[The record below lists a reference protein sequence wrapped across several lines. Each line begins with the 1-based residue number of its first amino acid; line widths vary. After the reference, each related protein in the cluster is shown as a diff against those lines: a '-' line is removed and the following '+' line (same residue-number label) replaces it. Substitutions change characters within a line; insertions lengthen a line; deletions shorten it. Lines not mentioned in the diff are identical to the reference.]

1 MTWLMV
7 VLMLAL
13 SSPAFGQMATTTAT
27 STPPYD
33 VSTVEGY
40 REWAIRFSAAL
51 CLGRATVDR
60 FGYYGDD
67 PPEGWPAV
75 DDISDAKFDW
85 RYRNN
90 RDASEGFM
98 LFSSSDCYDQRA
110 QGSGF
115 YFCFTEPPY
124 SIDSS
129 IFGRVPIG
137 LGRSCAQLRLPPI
150 GASLTRASTR
160 IHSEAPVNLPPGY
173 SWYGERPEPTPP
185 PTTRRPPTTPEPEL
199 ETPQEPVGNLEVP
212 ANGSFQSGIGYV
224 SGWVCEAERVS
235 IVIDGGLYL
244 PPVARNIARGD
255 TEEVCGD
262 QDNGFILHWN
272 YNLMGDGTYTA
283 ALVVD
288 GKTLQEN
295 RFTVTTL
302 GEEFVRGVERDVVVN
317 DFPGPGENTRLR
329 WQEPVQGFV
338 LVPTD

>member
-33 VSTVEGY
+33 ASTVEGY
-40 REWAIRFSAAL
+40 REWAIRFSAEL
-51 CLGRATVDR
+51 CRLYSTLSHPRD
-60 FGYYGDD
+60 FGSLQE
-67 PPEGWPAV
+67 PPGGWPAV
-75 DDISDAKFDW
+75 DDISDAWFEWVNNPEGRGVDLEFRCLDRGSRTSTW
-85 RYRNN
+85 PRLVVCNNERIVDGNRY
-90 RDASEGFM
+90 G
-98 LFSSSDCYDQRA
+98 LPL
-110 QGSGF
+110 
-115 YFCFTEPPY
+115 PP
-124 SIDSS
+124 
-129 IFGRVPIG
+129 GTCPE
-137 LGRSCAQLRLPPI
+137 LRLPPI
-150 GASLTRASTR
+150 GATVPHWELM
-160 IHSEAPVNLPPGY
+160 LPEYG
-173 SWYGERPEPTPP
+173 WYGEPLQTQNPPTPP
-185 PTTRRPPTTPEPEL
+185 PTPEPEP
-199 ETPQEPVGNLEVP
+199 EGPNTPQEPVGNLEVP

-224 SGWVCEAERVS
+224 SGWVCDAERVA
-235 IVIDGGLYL
+235 IVIDGGLHL
-244 PPVARNIARGD
+244 PPVARNISRGD
-255 TEEVCGD
+255 TEAVCGD

-338 LVPTD
+338 LVPPTD